1 VFISSLFHEI
11 WRLLLLAIFIPEDK
25 ILDIK
30 NAADIVDVIS
40 EVVHLKKTG
49 RNFVGLC
56 PFHSEKTPSFTVSP
70 EKQIFHCFGCGA
82 GGNVFSFLMKNNG
95 LAFPEA
101 ARTLAQ
107 RYSIDIPQKHLT
119 PEQKK
124 RMGERESLLKINRQ
138 AADYFHQMLF
148 RRPTGQPAMAYLKKR
163 GLSAEIIDRFKL
175 GYAPKGWNN
184 IINFFSKSSVPLS
197 KVERSGL
204 ILPKKNK
211 RGYYDRFRD
220 RIVFPILDVNQNV
233 IGFGGRVM
241 DDALPKY
248 LNSPETSVYSKS
260 RSLYGLYLAKD
271 KGRTTDTIY
280 IVEGYLDLL
289 TLHQHGIE
297 NAVATLGT
305 ALTSGHVRILSRY
318 VSKLVLVYDSDEAGI
333 RSAQRCIDI
342 FWKEHVDFSR
352 GDVFREEK
360 ADTQILVLPEG
371 HDPDSFLREK
381 GAESFH
387 KAATRAPGIVSFLI
401 EQSIAKHGLST
412 EGKIRVV
419 ADLKNPL
426 ATINDHVARSL
437 YVKKL
442 AERIGIEENIIL
454 QEIRTSAA
462 QKQNKDPNRHAALES
477 TKGSRL
483 ERQIIAMMLQF
494 PAILPEIRKNDVIEY
509 IENPHLRSIATTIL
523 EHQLSSDKQIFELF
537 IDKPEQER
545 ILSALAMIEDAWEKN
560 GCLKLI
566 AQFIKNSQKRRDR
579 RILDEIKAAE
589 EQNDQEKLAKLL
601 KQKQKLAVRSQ
612 KQHPV

>member
-1 VFISSLFHEI
+1 M
-11 WRLLLLAIFIPEDK
+11 AIFIPEDK

-40 EVVHLKKTG
+40 EIVHLKKTG

-70 EKQIFHCFGCGA
+70 EKQIFYCFGCGA
-82 GGNVFSFLMKNNG
+82 GGNVFSFLMKNDG
-95 LAFPEA
+95 LSFPEA
-101 ARTLAQ
+101 ARSLAR
-107 RYSIDIPQKHLT
+107 RYSIDIPKKHLT

-148 RRPTGQPAMAYLKKR
+148 HRPTGQPATAYLKKR
-163 GLSAEIIDRFKL
+163 GLSADIIDRFKL

-184 IINFFSKSSVPLS
+184 IINFFSKKGVPLAN
-197 KVERSGL
+197 VERSGL
-204 ILPKKNK
+204 ILSKKDR

-220 RIVFPILDVNQNV
+220 RIVFPIFDVNQNI

-241 DDALPKY
+241 DDSLPKY
-248 LNSPETSVYSKS
+248 LNSPETSVYNKS
-260 RSLYGLYLAKD
+260 RSLYGLYLAKN
-271 KGRTTDTIY
+271 KSRTTDSIY

-305 ALTSGHVRILSRY
+305 ALTDDHVRILSRY
-318 VSKLVLVYDSDEAGI
+318 VSRLVLVYDSDEAGI
-333 RSAQRCIDI
+333 RSARRCIDI
-342 FWKEHVDFSR
+342 FWKLHVDFSR

-360 ADTQILVLPEG
+360 ADTQILVLPDG

-381 GAESFH
+381 GAESFQ
-387 KAATRAPGIVSFLI
+387 KAANRAPGIVSFLI

-426 ATINDHVARSL
+426 ATINDNVARSL

-442 AERIGIEENIIL
+442 AERIGVEEHIIL
-454 QEIRTSAA
+454 QEIRTGVT
-462 QKQNKDPNRHAALES
+462 QKENKDLDRHKALE
-477 TKGSRL
+477 TAEGNRL

-494 PAILPEIRKNDVIEY
+494 PAILPEIKKYDVIEY
-509 IENPHLRSIATTIL
+509 IENPHLRSIGTTIL
-523 EHQLSSDKQIFELF
+523 EQQISSDKQISEMFL
-537 IDKPEQER
+537 DKPEQER
-545 ILSALAMIEDAWEKN
+545 IISALAMTEEAWEKN
-560 GCLKLI
+560 GCMKLI
-566 AQFIKNSQKRRDR
+566 AQFIKNGQKRRDR
-579 RILDEIKAAE
+579 RILNEIKAAE
-589 EQNDQEKLAKLL
+589 EKNDQEKLAKLL
-601 KQKQKLAVRSQ
+601 KQKQKLAMRSQ
-612 KQHPV
+612 KQHLA